1 MAESLEVEIHPA
13 AKREKEERGEKGKR
27 KKKRRSWAG

>member
-13 AKREKEERGEKGKR
+13 AKREKEESGKEGKGE
-27 KKKRRSWAG
+27 KKRRSWAG